1 MINHLRLRKPI
12 YLKTAAYGHFG
23 RPEFRW
29 EATDAVDELLSKTR
43 RANFNDCQKLSMC
56 KPCLS

>member
-1 MINHLRLRKPI
+1 MINHLRLREPI

-43 RANFNDCQKLSMC
+43 RANVQ
-56 KPCLS
+56 